1 MFTGIIAERG
11 TVLNLTASPQT
22 DSATLV
28 VTAGT
33 VLAGL
38 DLGGSVAVD
47 GVCLTATRITGST
60 VEMDVM
66 GETLL
71 RTTVGSLL
79 PGHAVNLER
88 CVRADGRLDGHV
100 VQGHV
105 DGTGTLVERENQGNW
120 ERLRFNIPQPLAR
133 YIAQKGSIAVD
144 GVSLTVTEVS
154 PAAHPEQWFEVGLI
168 PATLTATGLGAKSV
182 GTAVNLEVDVLAKYA
197 QRLLEFATAPSHDAT
212 VSDPERQP

>member
-11 TVLNLTASPQT
+11 TVLDLSAAPET

-28 VTAGT
+28 LAAGA
-33 VLAGL
+33 VLEGL

-47 GVCLTATRITGST
+47 GVCLTATRITGTT

-79 PGHAVNLER
+79 PGQVVNLER

-105 DGTGTLVERENQGNW
+105 DGTGTLLEREHQGNW
-120 ERLRFNIPQPLAR
+120 ERLRFSIPLPLAR
-133 YIAQKGSIAVD
+133 YLAQKGSIAVD

-154 PAAHPEQWFEVGLI
+154 PAANSEQWFEVGLI
-168 PATLTATGLGAKSV
+168 PATLTATGLGTKTV

-197 QRLLEFATAPSHDAT
+197 QRLLEFATAPAPAKASEPAGEQ
-212 VSDPERQP
+212 S